1 MTKRNLSELLKF
13 EGTIYIYLKDS
24 IICKKFYNQAE
35 SESFVFG
42 DGKPIE
48 KHTTDLAR
56 LYHNKRISYCSTNG
70 RIAFGSGKGTS
81 GNIFRVD
88 YSKFI
93 SGENDYLFRCDSK

>member
-13 EGTIYIYLKDS
+13 EGLIYIYLKDS
-24 IICKKFYNQAE
+24 KICKRFYSQAE
-35 SESFVFG
+35 SEGFMFG
-42 DGKPIE
+42 DGKPTE
-48 KHTTDLAR
+48 KHTTDLVR
-56 LYHNKRISYCSTNG
+56 LYQDKRISYCSTNG